1 MRLTELSRGS
11 GCGCKIAPA
20 HLQEILKSDQLK
32 HNFENLLV
40 GYETSD
46 DAAVYQ
52 LNESTNIISTTDF
65 FTPIVDN
72 PFHFGEIA
80 AANAISDVYAM
91 GGKPLMA
98 LGILGF
104 PIEKFETEVAR
115 NILDGARSKCL
126 EAGIPLAG
134 GHSIDSLELFFGLA
148 VTGINS
154 KNELKTNA
162 NAQVDDVLFLTK
174 PIGTG
179 VLASAHKRGLLT
191 EEEYPQLY
199 QTASSLNTLGG
210 SVAKLDY
217 VHAITDVTGFGL
229 LGHAIEMAKAAELCV
244 ALHTQKIPTLDSFQ
258 KYTASFVYP
267 DNTTKNYST
276 YHPLTTGM
284 DGMEFLMYCDPQT
297 NGGLLIS
304 VAAQQVNEFLHHI
317 QSYHPQQAIFQIGCF
332 EARETT
338 HYAKVMNA

>member
-20 HLQEILKSDQLK
+20 HLQEILKSNQHK
-32 HNFENLLV
+32 YTFENLLV

-46 DAAVYQ
+46 DAAVYH
-52 LNESTNIISTTDF
+52 LSDETNIISTTDF

-91 GGKPLMA
+91 GGKPLMS

-104 PIEKFETEVAR
+104 PIEKFETEIAR
-115 NILDGARSKCL
+115 NILDGARSKCY

-134 GHSIDSLELFFGLA
+134 GHSIDSTELFFGLA
-148 VTGINS
+148 VTGVLKKS
-154 KNELKTNA
+154 QLKTNA
-162 NAQVDDVLFLTK
+162 LAQPNDILFLTK

-179 VLASAHKRGLLT
+179 VLASAHKKGLLQ
-191 EEEYPQLY
+191 EDEYLQLY
-199 QTASSLNTLGG
+199 QTASTLNSLGETISSLP
-210 SVAKLDY
+210 Y

-229 LGHAIEMAKAAELCV
+229 LGHAIEMAKAANLCIELY
-244 ALHTQKIPTLDSFQ
+244 TQKIPILDAFQ

-267 DNTTKNYST
+267 DNTTKNYSAYQPFT
-276 YHPLTTGM
+276 LGM
-284 DGMEFLMYCDPQT
+284 EGLEFLMYCDPQT

-304 VAAQQVNEFLHHI
+304 VANNKHEEFL
-317 QSYHPQQAIFQIGCF
+317 QYMNTNQPNQELYQIGCF
-332 EARETT
+332 QALEANY
-338 HYAKVMNA
+338 YAKVINS